1 MHQNYIKTRVT
12 LYFDGQWCRGD
23 SQKLRARALHILR
36 ILCCFL
42 GPSDSKR
49 ERYHGN
55 GDDSESELDNTEQ
68 DMHNVKQ
75 EPTDGDN
82 SYFDQSYDQS
92 GYGHN
97 MPQGSFSSPNNESLP
112 GTSYA
117 AQPGQMMANMSQA
130 GTGEDGT
137 PGSMVGGICC
147 IFFNVLM
154 LSWSVL

>member
-1 MHQNYIKTRVT
+1 
-12 LYFDGQWCRGD
+12 
-23 SQKLRARALHILR
+23 
-36 ILCCFL
+36 
-42 GPSDSKR
+42 
-49 ERYHGN
+49 
-55 GDDSESELDNTEQ
+55 
-68 DMHNVKQ
+68 MHNVKQ

-130 GTGEDGT
+130 GTGEDRT

-147 IFFNVLM
+147 IFFQCVSVKLICSVEKQENVQGTILTKCIRRGAK
-154 LSWSVL
+154 LHRKCTFQRFESS